1 VASRLNLRFQAAPR
15 QFLEKTV
22 LFSDELTSPE
32 ATALMRHRIA
42 HHIDIQPLSERSTAR
57 VLSGLHL
64 YADSPLTAYFVPPG
78 GSTLIAREE
87 PPYRFVFFPEFN
99 GSRVLVRPEGEN
111 WLRIDCEQNL
121 VGRVPEPESTPDS
134 PYCDSFAYW
143 DHAGGDLVG
152 RIRATAVL
160 VKEAGH
166 PWTVI
171 MQQIVGTPGFEVVRR
186 VFARRLRY

>member
-1 VASRLNLRFQAAPR
+1 MASRLNLRFQTAPR

-42 HHIDIQPLSERSTAR
+42 HHIDIQPLKERSTAR
-57 VLSGLHL
+57 VLSSLHL
-64 YADSPLTAYFVPPG
+64 YADTPLTAYFVPPS
-78 GSTLIAREE
+78 GSTIIAREE

-99 GSRVLVRPEGEN
+99 GARLLVRTEGEN
-111 WLRIDCEQNL
+111 WLRLDCEQNL
-121 VGRVPEPESTPDS
+121 GGRVPEPES

-143 DHAGGDLVG
+143 DHTGGDLVG
-152 RIRATAVL
+152 RIRATLVL
-160 VKEAGH
+160 VKETGH
-166 PWTVI
+166 PWSAI